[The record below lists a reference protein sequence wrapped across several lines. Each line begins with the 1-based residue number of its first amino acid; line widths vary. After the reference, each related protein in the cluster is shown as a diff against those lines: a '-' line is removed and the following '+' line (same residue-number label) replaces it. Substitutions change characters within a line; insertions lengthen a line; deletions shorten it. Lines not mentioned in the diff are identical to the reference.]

1 MDHDDSTE
9 NFGSSIIPVDE
20 VHKNF
25 DDSAEIFGSSTR
37 PAYGMSYNIY
47 IICYD
52 VCLPGPKPPSAF
64 TWHLNSIDVRGRP
77 VRHPSFSYRQLP

>member
-47 IICYD
+47 ILYATMCA
-52 VCLPGPKPPSAF
+52 CQAQ
-64 TWHLNSIDVRGRP
+64 N
-77 VRHPSFSYRQLP
+77 HPQPLLGI